1 MTEGY
6 LAMAATP
13 KSPILRLVVL
23 YSEQLPPD
31 DQKVH
36 DASTRLPK
44 INSPGTSANRQMNIS
59 WVEFSCRIKV
69 HLDSHSQSLVLLI
82 NTTYVDQQVSNLKKL
97 FSLADYL
104 GSPCPWS
111 G

>member
-31 DQKVH
+31 DQKVQ

-59 WVEFSCRIKV
+59 WVEFRIKV
-69 HLDSHSQSLVLLI
+69 Q
-82 NTTYVDQQVSNLKKL
+82 K
-97 FSLADYL
+97 
-104 GSPCPWS
+104 
-111 G
+111 